1 MEIIKPDF
9 SKYSDFFDREAFH
22 NYKPGEFIFHEEEKG
37 NCMYVIM
44 DGTVQVSSGG
54 KNLSVMEKG
63 DIFGDMALIDN
74 SRRSADVAALTDCC
88 IASIDAYAF
97 RFLIEKVP
105 DFTFDLLQIMAI
117 RLRSM
122 NVI

>member
-1 MEIIKPDF
+1 MENSKPDF
-9 SKYSDFFDREAFH
+9 STYSDYFDQDAFH
-22 NYKPGEFIFHEEEKG
+22 NYKPGEFIFREQEEG
-37 NCMYVIM
+37 DCMYVIM
-44 DGTVQVSSGG
+44 EGTVQVSSGG

-74 SRRSADVAALTDCC
+74 SRRSADVTALTECC
-88 IASIDAYAF
+88 IASLDAYAF
-97 RFLIEKVP
+97 RFLIEKIP
-105 DFTFDLLQIMAI
+105 DFTFDLLRIMAI